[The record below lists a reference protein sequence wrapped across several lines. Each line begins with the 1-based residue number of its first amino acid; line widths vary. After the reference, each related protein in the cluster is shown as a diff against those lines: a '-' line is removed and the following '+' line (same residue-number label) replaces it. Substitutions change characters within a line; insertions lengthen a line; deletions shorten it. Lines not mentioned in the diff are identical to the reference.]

1 MPSASDLLR
10 LGHIVL
16 TDFGPS
22 FSILL
27 SIFALGAWALGLQFG
42 SVLHDF
48 PDYGDSVFQ
57 NMQSSTIS
65 DFVG

>member
-1 MPSASDLLR
+1 MPNASDLLR

-27 SIFALGAWALGLQFG
+27 SIFALGAWALGLHFG
-42 SVLHDF
+42 TVLNDF
-48 PDYGDSVFQ
+48 PDYGEAVFQ

>member
-1 MPSASDLLR
+1 MPNASDLLR

-42 SVLHDF
+42 TVLNDF
-48 PDYGDSVFQ
+48 PDYGEGVFQ
-57 NMQSSTIS
+57 NTHSSTIS

>member
-1 MPSASDLLR
+1 MPNASDLLR

-42 SVLHDF
+42 TVLNDL
-48 PDYGDSVFQ
+48 PDYGEGVFQ
-57 NMQSSTIS
+57 NMHSSTIS